1 MSGSP
6 RRKGNT
12 EILLDKALDGC
23 QGEGGEVE
31 KIILNELHIKP
42 CQECGGCDKTGVCV
56 IKDDMQMLHSKFKAI
71 DGIVLASPLF
81 FGSLSAQ
88 TKIMIDRCQAL
99 WVTKYILKNP
109 IGKKDKRAGAF
120 ISVGGM
126 DREDFFNNAKM
137 IVKNF
142 FATIDVTYFNDLYY
156 PKIDAKGDILKHPKA
171 DEALNLG
178 KQLMKYLK
186 GKGLEGEVKK

>member
-1 MSGSP
+1 M
-6 RRKGNT
+6 
-12 EILLDKALDGC
+12 
-23 QGEGGEVE
+23 
-31 KIILNELHIKP
+31 
-42 CQECGGCDKTGVCV
+42 
-56 IKDDMQMLHSKFKAI
+56 
-71 DGIVLASPLF
+71 
-81 FGSLSAQ
+81 
-88 TKIMIDRCQAL
+88 
-99 WVTKYILKNP
+99 TKYILKNP